1 MSGEALDAYANS
13 KVPKLWAHFDVLN
26 EGFLDVA
33 KVPSLLKML
42 VGEVEVNNALTVQL
56 DSSSDLMY
64 RPNIVQSPWA
74 EKKEDKKEKEE
85 W

>member
-1 MSGEALDAYANS
+1 
-13 KVPKLWAHFDVLN
+13 
-26 EGFLDVA
+26 
-33 KVPSLLKML
+33 ML
-42 VGEVEVNNALTVQL
+42 VGEVEVNNDLTVQL
-56 DSSSDLMY
+56 DAESEGMY

>member
-1 MSGEALDAYANS
+1 
-13 KVPKLWAHFDVLN
+13 
-26 EGFLDVA
+26 
-33 KVPSLLKML
+33 ML

-56 DSSSDLMY
+56 DSSTDGMY

-74 EKKEDKKEKEE
+74 EKKEDLKEKEE